1 MVSVEFI
8 TEKAMG
14 NYYLCWYGKIQ
25 FTWKPLDLQNKEKFS
40 ESDDKL
46 KEGSRYIV
54 ESHHI
59 HADLLQKEMSSE
71 EPQISLLMAHAED
84 QLMGA
89 EMLKLV
95 IMELIELHKDK

>member
-8 TEKAMG
+8 TGKAMG
-14 NYYLCWYGKIQ
+14 IITYAGMAKSSYMEALGFAKQ
-25 FTWKPLDLQNKEKFS
+25 EKFS

-59 HADLLQKEMSSE
+59 HADLLQKDMSLRRTS
-71 EPQISLLMAHAED
+71 D
-84 QLMGA
+84 QSSDGSCGGSA
-89 EMLKLV
+89 
-95 IMELIELHKDK
+95 DGG

>member
-14 NYYLCWYGKIQ
+14 IITYAGMAKSSYMEALGFAKQ
-25 FTWKPLDLQNKEKFS
+25 EKFS

-71 EPQISLLMAHAED
+71 EPQIS
-84 QLMGA
+84 QLMGE

>member
-14 NYYLCWYGKIQ
+14 IITYAGMAKSSYMEALGFAKQ
-25 FTWKPLDLQNKEKFS
+25 EKFS

-59 HADLLQKEMSSE
+59 HADLL
-71 EPQISLLMAHAED
+71 
-84 QLMGA
+84 
-89 EMLKLV
+89 
-95 IMELIELHKDK
+95 

>member
-14 NYYLCWYGKIQ
+14 IITYAGMAKSSYMEALGFAKQ
-25 FTWKPLDLQNKEKFS
+25 EKFS

-59 HADLLQKEMSSE
+59 HADVLRRTSDQSSDGSCGGSADGCGNVE
-71 EPQISLLMAHAED
+71 TGNY
-84 QLMGA
+84 GA
-89 EMLKLV
+89 
-95 IMELIELHKDK
+95 D

>member
-14 NYYLCWYGKIQ
+14 IITYAGMAKSSYMEALGFAKQ
-25 FTWKPLDLQNKEKFS
+25 EKFS

-71 EPQISLLMAHAED
+71 EPQISLLMAHACGNVETGNY
-84 QLMGA
+84 GA
-89 EMLKLV
+89 
-95 IMELIELHKDK
+95 D

>member
-14 NYYLCWYGKIQ
+14 IITYAGMAKSSYMEALGFAKQ
-25 FTWKPLDLQNKEKFS
+25 EKFS

-54 ESHHI
+54 
-59 HADLLQKEMSSE
+59 
-71 EPQISLLMAHAED
+71 
-84 QLMGA
+84 
-89 EMLKLV
+89 
-95 IMELIELHKDK
+95 

>member
-14 NYYLCWYGKIQ
+14 IITYAGMAKSSYMEALGFAKQ
-25 FTWKPLDLQNKEKFS
+25 EKFS

-59 HADLLQKEMSSE
+59 HADLLQKEMSPE